1 MREVRVDP
9 YGIKIMQPKALN
21 YLIRLNSITNIT
33 ANILKQ
39 EMLSLGGDVAVSRDA
54 LTGKAKKT
62 DCLLLGNSSQLNRL
76 IVKLDKQP
84 FGLAGLAKDL
94 SAALQNYQKENITLD
109 LGKFRFNLSKRSL
122 LMGIVNLTP
131 DSFSND
137 GLYRSQEFGVR
148 RSELEFVE
156 YVRGLIRD
164 GADIIDIGGESSR
177 PGSKPVSVKE
187 EIKRTLPVIK
197 LLCKK
202 VNIPVSI
209 DTYKPEVAH
218 AALDNGASL
227 VNDITGL
234 RNAKMIKTVR
244 KYAAGVVIMHMK
256 GKPRTMQ
263 NKPHYSYLIEEIMDF
278 LLQAVMRAQ
287 EAGIKKQ
294 SIIIDPG
301 LGFGKTAEHNLRIL
315 DRLSDFKSLGLPI
328 LVGPSRKSFIGKV
341 LKAPVENRIFGTLA
355 SCVLAVKNGA
365 AILRIHDVKAVKQ
378 ALEVTKAIMYS

>member
-1 MREVRVDP
+1 MMRDIRVDP
-9 YGIKIMQPKALN
+9 YGIQIMQPKALN

-62 DCLLLGNSSQLNRL
+62 DCLLLGNSSQFNRL

-84 FGLAGLAKDL
+84 FGLAQLAKDL
-94 SAALQNYQKENITLD
+94 SVTLQSYQKENITLD
-109 LGKFRFNLSKRSL
+109 LGRHKFNLGYRTL

-131 DSFSND
+131 DSFSQD
-137 GLYRSQEFGVR
+137 GLYRSRESGVG
-148 RSELEFVE
+148 SILE

-177 PGSKPVSVKE
+177 PGAKPVSVKDE
-187 EIKRTLPVIK
+187 LKRTIPVIK
-197 LLCKK
+197 LVCKK
-202 VNIPVSI
+202 IKVPVSI

-234 RNAKMIKTVR
+234 RAIKMARVVR
-244 KYAAGVVIMHMK
+244 RHNSGVVIMHMQ
-256 GKPRTMQ
+256 GTPSTMQ
-263 NKPHYSYLIEEIMDF
+263 NKPRYADLIAEIMQY
-278 LLQAVMRAQ
+278 LQQAVIRAQ
-287 EAGIKKQ
+287 EIGIKREKM
-294 SIIIDPG
+294 IIDPG
-301 LGFGKTAEHNLRIL
+301 LGFGKTAEHNLEIL
-315 DRLSDFKSLGLPI
+315 NRLCEFKALGLPI

-341 LKAPVENRIFGTLA
+341 LNCPVEGRIFGTVA
-355 SCVLAVKNGA
+355 SCVLAAKNGVS
-365 AILRIHDVKAVKQ
+365 ILRVHDVKEVKQ
-378 ALEVTKAIMYS
+378 ALDITQAITEMKA